1 MLSPVIRNK
10 IEQKFGSP
18 IRYPKDC
25 DSLANSISKEC
36 RCKISGSTLKRLF
49 GLIKGTEKPRL
60 WTLDLLANYLNHKS
74 WEELLNH
81 LTDNKPVVSQKIESV
96 NSKNLTPGSVYQIS
110 FGKNTSVIIEYTGKN
125 QYEVVEQERT
135 VLLKSDVV
143 FIEKIQLHLPLL
155 VKSIQRGR
163 LVLDGVLIGT
173 VTGTTS
179 IKLLSKN
186 KSVSSLQHT
195 NSNSK

>member
-60 WTLDLLANYLNHKS
+60 WTLDLLANYLKYKS
-74 WEELLNH
+74 WEELMNH
-81 LTDNKPVVSQKIESV
+81 LTDNKPAASQKIESV
-96 NSKNLTPGSVYQIS
+96 ISKNLSPGCVYLIA
-110 FGKNTSVIIEYTGKN
+110 FGKNTSIIIEYSGKN
-125 QYEVVEQERT
+125 LFEVIGQERT
-135 VLLKSDVV
+135 ILQESDVV
-143 FIEKIQLHLPLL
+143 CIEKIQLHLPLL

-163 LVLDGVLIGT
+163 IVLDSVLIGN

-179 IKLLSKN
+179 IKLLNKN
-186 KSVSSLQHT
+186 KGMAILHNT
-195 NSNSK
+195 NSNNK

>member
-1 MLSPVIRNK
+1 MLSPVVRNK

-74 WEELLNH
+74 WEDLMNH

-96 NSKNLTPGSVYQIS
+96 NSKNLITGSVYQIF

-125 QYEVVEQERT
+125 LFKVIEQERT
-135 VLLKSDVV
+135 VLLKSDLIT
-143 FIEKIQLHLPLL
+143 IEKIQLHLPLL

-163 LVLDGVLIGT
+163 LVLDGILIGT
-173 VTGTTS
+173 VTGATS
-179 IKLLSKN
+179 IKLLSKT
-186 KSVSSLQHT
+186 KGIVSLQYT
-195 NSNSK
+195 NSNS